1 MTRRY
6 ARALR
11 GELACDIV
19 PRNYGDIITLVSAIN
34 LSGIQTQ
41 MAFDGAMNT
50 ITFITF
56 IKEFLVSTLRP
67 GQVVI
72 MDRLTSHLNFEV
84 RALIEE
90 AGCYLVFLP
99 SYSPDFNPIELMF
112 SWLKR
117 PCPKV
122 HFMVKKIFLRSV
134 KARNR
139 EDLLAAIG
147 RTEEL
152 ISNVLV
158 GAWFA
163 ACNYII

>member
-6 ARALR
+6 ARALK

-19 PRNYGDIITLVSAIN
+19 PRNYGEILTLVSAIN
-34 LSGIQTQ
+34 ASGIQTQ
-41 MAFDGAMNT
+41 MAFDGAMNK

-56 IKEFLVSTLRP
+56 VREVLLPTLRP
-67 GQVVI
+67 GQIII
-72 MDRLTSHLNFEV
+72 MDRLTSHRNSEV
-84 RALIEE
+84 KALIEG
-90 AGCYLVFLP
+90 AGCSLVFLP

-122 HFMVKKIFLRSV
+122 HFMVKKTFLRSV
-134 KARNR
+134 KARTR
-139 EDLLAAIG
+139 DDLLEAIG
-147 RTEEL
+147 QAEGL
-152 ISNVLV
+152 ISGVLV

-163 ACNYII
+163 ACNYIV

>member
-11 GELACDIV
+11 GELACGIV
-19 PRNYGDIITLVSAIN
+19 PRNYGEILTLVSGIN
-34 LSGIQTQ
+34 LSGIQAQ

-56 IKEFLVSTLRP
+56 VKECLVPTLRS

-72 MDRLTSHLNFEV
+72 MDRLTSHLSSDV
-84 RALIEE
+84 KVLIEG
-90 AGCYLVFLP
+90 AGCCLMFLP

-112 SWLKR
+112 SWLK
-117 PCPKV
+117 
-122 HFMVKKIFLRSV
+122 IFLRSV
-134 KARNR
+134 KARTR
-139 EDLLAAIG
+139 DDLLEAIG
-147 RTEEL
+147 RAESL
-152 ISNVLV
+152 ISGVLV

-163 ACNYII
+163 ACNYIV